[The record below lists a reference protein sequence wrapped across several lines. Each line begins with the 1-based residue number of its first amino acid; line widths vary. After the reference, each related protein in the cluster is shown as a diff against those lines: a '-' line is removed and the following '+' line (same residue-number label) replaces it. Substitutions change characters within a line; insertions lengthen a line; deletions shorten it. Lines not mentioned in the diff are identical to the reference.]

1 MIDGLWSGLLGGF
14 LGPVVAKIIG
24 KFSYWKVFVFILVC
38 IYIFIFLVAIF
49 KSGVE
54 KGFSTAVA
62 ISLGMPG
69 HWRRLGLPRFLHFA
83 LSFKCVRVRR
93 VDF

>member
-1 MIDGLWSGLLGGF
+1 MIDGLWSGLLSGF

-24 KFSYWKVFVFILVC
+24 KFSYWKVFVFMLTC
-38 IYIFIFLVAIF
+38 IYIFIFSVAIF

-54 KGFSTAVA
+54 KGFSTAAA

-69 HWRRLGLPRFLHFA
+69 ALVPIGFAAVFAFYAFLQA
-83 LSFKCVRVRR
+83 RSGKKG
-93 VDF
+93 

>member
-69 HWRRLGLPRFLHFA
+69 ALAPIGFAAVFAFCAFLQ
-83 LSFKCVRVRR
+83 VRSGKKG
-93 VDF
+93 

>member
-24 KFSYWKVFVFILVC
+24 KFSYWKVFVFMLAC
-38 IYIFIFLVAIF
+38 IYIFIFSVAIF

-69 HWRRLGLPRFLHFA
+69 ALVPIGFAAVFAFCAFLQ
-83 LSFKCVRVRR
+83 VRSGKKG
-93 VDF
+93 